1 MKKRILT
8 TVLIISIIFICNTF
22 ADDCIISFRAGS
34 TVAKICDKGYKLDT
48 APVAEGN
55 TVLLPFR
62 FIADRLGLDI
72 TWNDQTRTAVA
83 DGQGYKISI
92 ATKKNSNDATV
103 VYSDS
108 KTLDGSIKARYVI
121 RNSRLLVDHSTF
133 AKILGLSFTVSGK
146 DVNSPVDPDRI
157 RYRWIDFTL
166 PVDSEDGKTITLSN
180 VLSDSSTKALL
191 VEFWYTAC
199 THCKTQLAH
208 LETLYKKYQNKG
220 LVVLSISTDGPGNE
234 GSRRELLEEIGVTFP
249 TLLDEKAETY
259 NAWMSPGFPNF
270 QLVVPGNKFVVMRN
284 ESYSEE
290 ANAKLEQMVQELCS
304 GN

>member
-1 MKKRILT
+1 VKKRLLAAIL
-8 TVLIISIIFICNTF
+8 IMSIIFVGNIF
-22 ADDCIISFRAGS
+22 ADDCVISFRTGS

-48 APVAEGN
+48 APVAEGGV
-55 TVLLPFR
+55 VLLPFR
-62 FIADRLGLDI
+62 FIADRLGLNI
-72 TWNDQTRTAVA
+72 SWNGQTRTAVA

-92 ATKKNSNDATV
+92 ATKKNSNDATII
-103 VYSDS
+103 YSDS
-108 KTLDGSIKARYVI
+108 KTSNENTMARYII

-133 AKILGLSFTVSGK
+133 AKILGLSFNVSGK
-146 DVNSPVDPDRI
+146 DANSPVDPDRI
-157 RYRWIDFTL
+157 KYRWVDFTL
-166 PVDSEDGKTITLSN
+166 PVDGEDGKTITLSN
-180 VLSDSSTKALL
+180 VLSDGNTKALL

-199 THCKTQLAH
+199 THCKTQLTH
-208 LETLYKKYQNKG
+208 LETLYKKYQDKG